1 MRVTRPGNLERFGG
15 PALAD
20 DDRRLLS
27 TYLEVRRVL
36 VDEALERFFPAPASW
51 PKRLHEAQAWPLF
64 GGGKRLRP
72 VLTVAAFEAVGGEE
86 RVPVDAA
93 LPAACALE
101 MVHTYSLVHDDM
113 PCMDD
118 DDERRGRP
126 TVHVKFGEPMA
137 LLAGDALL
145 TRAFALILDPE
156 ACRGLVPADTM
167 VLVGAALARA
177 AGQLGMVGGQS
188 SDLGLEG
195 PVRDEEAV
203 RFLHARK
210 TGELFRF
217 ALFAGATLGG
227 GSPEQVAALA
237 AYGETLG
244 LAFQITDDVLDEL
257 EDQDERTEEA
267 SPTPSFPALVGIDGS
282 RERAAA
288 LLQRCLELL
297 EPFDE
302 RADALRAL
310 AWFAVHRDH

>member
-1 MRVTRPGNLERFGG
+1 MTSEAILGRFGG
-15 PALAD
+15 PELRPDDRAMLAD
-20 DDRRLLS
+20 
-27 TYLEVRRVL
+27 YLELRRRL
-36 VDEALERFFPAPASW
+36 VDEALTRFHGEPAAFTKQLHAAS
-51 PKRLHEAQAWPLF
+51 AWPLF

-118 DDERRGRP
+118 DAERRGRP
-126 TVHVKFGEPMA
+126 TVHVKYNEPMA

-145 TRAFALILDPE
+145 TEAFALVLNAE
-156 ACRGLVPADTM
+156 AYRGLVSSEAM

-177 AGQLGMVGGQS
+177 AGRLGMVGGQS
-188 SDLGLEG
+188 IDLGLEG
-195 PVRDEEAV
+195 PVEDEEAL

-227 GSPEQVAALA
+227 GAPEQVAALA
-237 AYGETLG
+237 TYGETLG
-244 LAFQITDDVLDEL
+244 LAFQISDDVLDEL
-257 EDQDERTEEA
+257 EDQGDRAEEA

-288 LLQRCLELL
+288 LLARCLELL
-297 EPFDE
+297 EPFDD
-302 RADALRAL
+302 RADPLRAL

>member
-1 MRVTRPGNLERFGG
+1 MTEYEIIDRFAG
-15 PALAD
+15 PALD
-20 DDRRLLS
+20 PDDRAMLAD
-27 TYLEVRRVL
+27 YLEVRREL
-36 VDEALERFFPAPASW
+36 VDRALERFFPAPEAW
-51 PKRLHEAQAWPLF
+51 PKRLHEASAWPLF

-72 VLTVAAFEAVGGEE
+72 VLTIAAFEAVGGEE

-126 TVHVKFGEPMA
+126 TVHVKYGEPMA

-145 TRAFALILDPE
+145 TEAFALVLDPE
-156 ACRGLVPADTM
+156 AHRGLVRAEVM
-167 VLVGAALARA
+167 VLVAAALARA
-177 AGQLGMVGGQS
+177 AGHRGMVGGQS

-195 PVRDEEAV
+195 PVQDEAAL

-227 GSPEQVAALA
+227 GDPEQVAGLA
-237 AYGETLG
+237 SYGETLG
-244 LAFQITDDVLDEL
+244 LAFQISDDILDEL
-257 EDQDERTEEA
+257 QDQGDRSEEA
-267 SPTPSFPALVGIDGS
+267 SPTPSFPGLVGIDGS
-282 RERAAA
+282 RLRAVV
-288 LLQRCLELL
+288 LLRRCLELL
-297 EPFDE
+297 APFDR
-302 RADALRAL
+302 RADPLRAL

>member
-1 MRVTRPGNLERFGG
+1 VTQTEMLERFGG
-15 PALAD
+15 PELGAEDQRMLAH
-20 DDRRLLS
+20 
-27 TYLEVRRVL
+27 YLEVRRAR
-36 VDEALERFFPAPASW
+36 VDQALERFFPSPVTW
-51 PKRLHEAQAWPLF
+51 PKRLYEASAWPLF

-86 RVPVDAA
+86 RVPVEAA

-118 DDERRGRP
+118 DDTRRGRP

-145 TRAFALILDPE
+145 TQAFALVLDPE
-156 ACRGLVPADTM
+156 AYDGLVSAEAM

-177 AGQLGMVGGQS
+177 AGQHGMVGGQS

-195 PVRDEEAV
+195 PVVDEEAV

-217 ALFAGATLGG
+217 ALFSGATLGG

-237 AYGETLG
+237 AYGGTLG
-244 LAFQITDDVLDEL
+244 LAFQISDDVLDEL
-257 EDQDERTEEA
+257 EDQDERTEEV

-282 RERAAA
+282 RERASG
-288 LLQRCLELL
+288 LLLRCLELL

>member
-1 MRVTRPGNLERFGG
+1 MTSEAMVDRFGG
-15 PALAD
+15 PTLGSDDRAMLAD
-20 DDRRLLS
+20 
-27 TYLEVRRVL
+27 YLEVRRRL
-36 VDEALERFFPAPASW
+36 VDEALTRFFPEPDGGMR
-51 PKRLHEAQAWPLF
+51 RLHEASAWPLF

-86 RVPVDAA
+86 RLPVDAA

-126 TVHVKFGEPMA
+126 TVHVKYSEPMA

-145 TRAFALILDPE
+145 TEAFALALNPD
-156 ACRGLVPADTM
+156 AYRGLVSTETM
-167 VLVGAALARA
+167 VLVAGALARA
-177 AGQLGMVGGQS
+177 AGRDGMVGGQS
-188 SDLGLEG
+188 IDLGLEES
-195 PVRDEEAV
+195 VDDEEAL

-227 GSPEQVAALA
+227 GDPEQVAALA
-237 AYGETLG
+237 AYGQTLG
-244 LAFQITDDVLDEL
+244 LAFQISDDVLDEL
-257 EDQDERTEEA
+257 EDQGERSEEA

-282 RERAAA
+282 RERASA
-288 LLQRCLELL
+288 LLVRCLELL
-297 EPFDE
+297 EPFDG
-302 RADALRAL
+302 RADPLRAL